1 MPGNPVRPKPERDL
15 SAIPGTLSPEEN
27 RQRIKSE
34 DEAMRAFIAS
44 MPEGDVLDY
53 LRAPINLF
61 SNAMAGL
68 GAEMIGKGKRFEEK
82 YGWKPKTQAEMNAV
96 NSLLEVM
103 DPAIAAMDYL
113 KIPPVVGPNVP
124 TIAAAMR
131 GVDRAAVNLSGQ
143 QAAAAARKGATAA
156 KNAVRDVATS
166 DAAYDIMNRLA
177 EATGAAPKQI
187 MMGPMSKTWD
197 HGNAALAKHMEL
209 QGKNPREIWQAT
221 GTFRGADGLWRQEIP
236 DVDMR
241 YTGNA
246 VERKQ
251 YESAKKR
258 HEQATARATTPEE
271 VNDANNYW
279 NKTRTD
285 AIFNLTGK
293 APDFVNHP
301 ELFAA
306 YPELSNYVFR
316 QLEPTNSQF
325 YASENVNGYF
335 SPGGQRITI
344 NSNAPNKRSTALH
357 ELQHAIQEI
366 EGWQDGASPEEVAA
380 RMAER
385 DIAKTREADLLQS
398 IQDMQKILPSSA
410 NNLILTEGQKL
421 KNIQDFLN
429 KTKQLEGETN
439 PYDAYR
445 KVSGEEEA
453 RMVQQRRNYPEEKLA
468 KRPPFED
475 YESDPSLHITE
486 FADGG
491 AVMMGSNKKM
501 PNDEAAFQNWVRGTD
516 WFKEFKA
523 EYNEEP
529 DLDTKDYDYRA
540 AWKAGVQPERDP
552 YDNNRFHWPS
562 SLPTG
567 EMLKS
572 ADHPTAWK
580 EYFMRET
587 GVNPDALGLKTPE
600 DANIFIENISKGQ
613 EKAAG
618 GEVNK
623 GRAASIGGEKFYNA
637 ALAAG
642 LPLDNDTLNKI
653 VDLVNAG
660 HSVSK
665 AAQLVKGGSEV
676 HAAKGGILGALART
690 AERGVERAAKAA
702 KPIESVVQVSTIK
715 MPKAAQEVVSDAE
728 RAANLAKF
736 LEQSKRKK
744 RLYHGTNSDFSVFDA
759 SRAGENTDSNA
770 SSEAYAQTARLGHWL
785 NTNPMAGPK
794 AGYDVDMPVYVS
806 IKNPKREISLDFL
819 AQGLEGTTGK
829 KYRDQLI
836 KEGYDGIV
844 LPDEEFGGE
853 SWVAFSPEQI
863 KSALGN
869 RGTYDI
875 NEKDI
880 TKAKGGEVH
889 AAKGGFLGALARTA
903 EKGVE
908 RAAKAAKVDI
918 PPMGINV
925 RTDSK
930 LNIPFADL
938 IVDGQKVYES
948 RKSDSLRPYVN
959 KSMSIVR
966 TGNGPAKAIGS
977 VEIGEPMIVDAK
989 TFREMQDKHLVPEG
1003 SMFDIEAEGQKYL
1016 YPLSN
1021 SRRFDQELDVGHGI
1035 KARKVI
1041 FPDDL
1046 DKKKGGEVTIDEFLN
1061 RMKAR

>member
-1 MPGNPVRPKPERDL
+1 MPGNPVRLKPERDL

-34 DEAMRAFIAS
+34 DEAMKAFIAS

-53 LRAPINLF
+53 LRAPFNLF
-61 SNAMAGL
+61 SNSMAGL
-68 GAEMIGKGKRFEEK
+68 GAEMIGKGEWFEKK

-143 QAAAAARKGATAA
+143 QAAAAAKKGATAA

-177 EATGAAPKQI
+177 EATGTAPKQI

-271 VNDANNYW
+271 VNDANDYW

-293 APDFVNHP
+293 TPDFINHP

-306 YPELSNYVFR
+306 YPELSKLAFK
-316 QLEPTNSQF
+316 QLQPTHKEFTAPETVYGF
-325 YASENVNGYF
+325 Y
-335 SPGGQRITI
+335 SPTKQRITI
-344 NSNAPNKRSTALH
+344 NTDAPQKKSTALH

-366 EGWQDGASPEEVAA
+366 EGWQGGSSSEYMATKL
-380 RMAER
+380 AER
-385 DIAKTREADLLQS
+385 DVFKDSLQKQQELLNSLSPTSILRPSVEKSLQEAKENF
-398 IQDMQKILPSSA
+398 KPY
-410 NNLILTEGQKL
+410 EV
-421 KNIQDFLN
+421 
-429 KTKQLEGETN
+429 LEGLN

-445 KVSGEEEA
+445 RVSGEEEA
-453 RMVQQRRNYPEEKLA
+453 RMVQARRDYDERSRKDSFPVWNYET
-468 KRPPFED
+468 PPSEQ
-475 YESDPSLHITE
+475 ITKN
-486 FADGG
+486 FANGG
-491 AVMMGSNKKM
+491 AMMM
-501 PNDEAAFQNWVRGTD
+501 
-516 WFKEFKA
+516 
-523 EYNEEP
+523 
-529 DLDTKDYDYRA
+529 
-540 AWKAGVQPERDP
+540 
-552 YDNNRFHWPS
+552 
-562 SLPTG
+562 
-567 EMLKS
+567 
-572 ADHPTAWK
+572 
-580 EYFMRET
+580 
-587 GVNPDALGLKTPE
+587 
-600 DANIFIENISKGQ
+600 
-613 EKAAG
+613 
-618 GEVNK
+618 
-623 GRAASIGGEKFYNA
+623 
-637 ALAAG
+637 
-642 LPLDNDTLNKI
+642 
-653 VDLVNAG
+653 
-660 HSVSK
+660 
-665 AAQLVKGGSEV
+665 
-676 HAAKGGILGALART
+676 
-690 AERGVERAAKAA
+690 
-702 KPIESVVQVSTIK
+702 
-715 MPKAAQEVVSDAE
+715 
-728 RAANLAKF
+728 
-736 LEQSKRKK
+736 
-744 RLYHGTNSDFSVFDA
+744 
-759 SRAGENTDSNA
+759 
-770 SSEAYAQTARLGHWL
+770 
-785 NTNPMAGPK
+785 
-794 AGYDVDMPVYVS
+794 
-806 IKNPKREISLDFL
+806 
-819 AQGLEGTTGK
+819 
-829 KYRDQLI
+829 
-836 KEGYDGIV
+836 
-844 LPDEEFGGE
+844 
-853 SWVAFSPEQI
+853 
-863 KSALGN
+863 
-869 RGTYDI
+869 
-875 NEKDI
+875 
-880 TKAKGGEVH
+880 
-889 AAKGGFLGALARTA
+889 AKGGFLGVLERTA
-903 EKGVE
+903 KQGVE

-1046 DKKKGGEVTIDEFLN
+1046 DKKKGGEVRMSGGGRTGILGALARTAERGVERAAKAVKPIESVVQVSTIKMPKAAQEVVSDAERAANLAKFLEQSKRKKRLYHGTNSDFSVFDAGRAGENTDSNASSEAYAQTARLGHWLNTNPMAGPKAGYDVDMPVYVSIKNPKREMSLDSLAQGLEGTTGKEYRDQLIKEGYDGIVLPDEEFGGESWVAFSPEQIKSALGNRGTYDINEKDITKADGGDITIDEFLN